1 MRVAINL
8 ASRPFA
14 DLAPALKNL
23 RIAIGVLVLAAAAL
37 LLGLHFVHDK
47 AEAARARDHSLDGKI
62 AQIRQ
67 EHQQYQA
74 MMRQSDNARTLQQ
87 AESLNQLFDEKSF
100 SWTLAMEDLET
111 VLPAGVQV
119 TTLEPTVKDGQISV
133 RLRVVGPRNRD
144 VELVQNLEH
153 SHHFLLPRI
162 VGETAESEGGTGPNQ
177 RAEPV
182 SASNRVDFDMLADY
196 TPGTPEERKQAR
208 EKSAAAKTHG
218 KSGDPPGVTT
228 QPSTSAGRTAARP
241 IPACRDHV
249 CQSSPPEECHNES
262 ESRHKARAA
271 FVSSDLAL
279 RRTSR
284 HDSDC
289 CWSRNPSRNGLVRN
303 RLQFE

>member
-1 MRVAINL
+1 VRVAINL

-23 RIAIGVLVLAAAAL
+23 RIAMGALALAAICLAF
-37 LLGLHFVHDK
+37 GLHALHDK
-47 AEAARARDHSLDGKI
+47 AEAARARAHSLDGKI

-74 MMRQSDNARTLQQ
+74 MMQQPDNARTLQQ
-87 AESLNQLFDEKSF
+87 AENLNQLFDEKSF

-153 SHHFLLPRI
+153 SRHFLLPRI
-162 VGETAESEGGTGPNQ
+162 VGETAESEGGPNQ

-182 SASNRVDFDMLADY
+182 SASNRVNFDMLADY
-196 TPGTPEERKQAR
+196 TPGTPEDRRLAR
-208 EKSAAAKTHG
+208 EKAEAGKTSG
-218 KSGDPPGVTT
+218 KS
-228 QPSTSAGRTAARP
+228 
-241 IPACRDHV
+241 
-249 CQSSPPEECHNES
+249 N
-262 ESRHKARAA
+262 
-271 FVSSDLAL
+271 
-279 RRTSR
+279 
-284 HDSDC
+284 
-289 CWSRNPSRNGLVRN
+289 RNGAPQVGAAPGRSPYTGMP
-303 RLQFE
+303 RPRVPVQPYRGVPQ